1 MVDGLSS
8 FMNSFQSVPRGRAT
22 SAAFNM
28 ESLALN
34 VNAIGVAFNMWLNM
48 DSLVSRFVS
57 VILCVVTTTS
67 AQVAPE
73 IAPHRSLNDLSEGK
87 RLSLICLATSGTPPI
102 SFSWSK
108 DSAPI
113 GNLFG
118 VKIVHIDDFQ
128 YQLQIDK
135 LTIEHVG
142 NYSCNAKNI
151 YGSDHI
157 TIPVIMK
164 FAPQWVSI
172 NHETPIGGVAGES
185 VQVDCR
191 AIGHPQPTIR
201 ILRESTVIPDDQVVN
216 GLLTIALVTSRDKG
230 DYQCEAVNSLGKLLK
245 TVTVSLSVPPQIAPF
260 KVLEDLSEGKRVSLI
275 CSVTSGSPPISFSW
289 SKGGRPVGPLTGIKI
304 IHFDEFQDQLQIEKL
319 RSEHVGNYTCN
330 AKNSFGTDQMSVA
343 VALKFK
349 PFWRTEERRRILAVT
364 GEKVQVD
371 CRAVGHPEP
380 TVKIFKGIM
389 EINDPQL
396 NVNGLLT
403 IDPVSFADRGEY
415 QCEASNS
422 LGRISSSFTLILSVV
437 LNFKP
442 RWINN
447 EPESKN
453 AVAGN
458 ILKID
463 CRAIGRPQPVIKI
476 IKDLTELTGGN
487 ITHGLLTINTAS
499 ASDKGEYGCEASNSM
514 GKISRRI
521 SLTLSAPPQ
530 ISPFKVLEDLTE
542 GRRLVL
548 VCSVFSGSF
557 PISYQWLKDG
567 SPVKLLPYVQIVHAG
582 DFQDS
587 LQIEKL
593 TAEHVGNYTCS
604 AKNAFGSDQMSVAVV
619 LRYKPR
625 WITTGDDV
633 LKLDSV
639 VGDELNVD
647 CRANGHPVP
656 NIRISRGG
664 SSLTSTSR
672 LHVHNGLLTIKSIS
686 QNDKGEFICEASN
699 SLGNITRTISLSL
712 TVPARFKE
720 KTSVVTSRRSE
731 TTTLKCYAV
740 GDHPISVVWSKG
752 NVKLDKRTSSRYQII
767 ESITTD
773 GLSSELRIRETDRA
787 DSALYS
793 CHTENKFGNDDRK
806 VKLVVKDVP
815 GAPQDVRVKDIWSRS
830 VSVYWTPSYDGNSP
844 ISKYIVN
851 YWKQHGV
858 SNRPQEFGVPSAQHF
873 TLVRD
878 LQPGTQYV
886 LNVLAENSIGKSEDS
901 RTVTFTTN
909 DEEPEA
915 PPLDVNALT
924 QGPTTVLVSWKAP
937 QKDTWNGDIEGY
949 YIGFKPKNSNGSTSY
964 KKVEQKNNIT
974 HEYILQGLNK
984 GTEYEITVQAYNHAG
999 SGPISPQRLVMTR
1012 PGEDSPD
1019 VPRLF
1024 VDAVTMDSIKV
1035 HWQLRTGGQILNYT
1049 VHHRQADGGA
1059 WLENVI
1065 VNSTD
1070 NSYALTGLRSGT
1082 TYEIFLTASNGAMKG
1097 DPSQI
1102 LKIQTLRSPDILV
1115 EIFESDGDLPIYMNM
1130 YLTVPAAALALAII
1144 VIVVSSCICCRQMK
1158 NVQQPVPPQGEMALY
1173 GTMVP
1178 QRYMDAAGNEVTV
1191 TYGTVPPVDPGA
1203 IQLQAQTVQMQ
1214 TAGTATVVPTIAN
1227 ANTTGTWSRKEA
1239 PKNRP
1244 LPVPSE
1250 ASDKTTGHLYDSAQ

>member
-1 MVDGLSS
+1 MSTVSQKTAQILGDRKPKRSS
-8 FMNSFQSVPRGRAT
+8 RVC
-22 SAAFNM
+22 NM
-28 ESLALN
+28 IS
-34 VNAIGVAFNMWLNM
+34 IG
-48 DSLVSRFVS
+48 S
-57 VILCVVTTTS
+57 I
-67 AQVAPE
+67 
-73 IAPHRSLNDLSEGK
+73 RSL
-87 RLSLICLATSGTPPI
+87 LIWT
-102 SFSWSK
+102 
-108 DSAPI
+108 
-113 GNLFG
+113 
-118 VKIVHIDDFQ
+118 
-128 YQLQIDK
+128 
-135 LTIEHVG
+135 
-142 NYSCNAKNI
+142 
-151 YGSDHI
+151 
-157 TIPVIMK
+157 
-164 FAPQWVSI
+164 
-172 NHETPIGGVAGES
+172 
-185 VQVDCR
+185 
-191 AIGHPQPTIR
+191 
-201 ILRESTVIPDDQVVN
+201 
-216 GLLTIALVTSRDKG
+216 
-230 DYQCEAVNSLGKLLK
+230 
-245 TVTVSLSVPPQIAPF
+245 SLSIHYVQCQIPPQIAPF

-422 LGRISSSFTLILSVV
+422 LGRISSSFTLILS
-437 LNFKP
+437 
-442 RWINN
+442 
-447 EPESKN
+447 
-453 AVAGN
+453 
-458 ILKID
+458 
-463 CRAIGRPQPVIKI
+463 
-476 IKDLTELTGGN
+476 
-487 ITHGLLTINTAS
+487 
-499 ASDKGEYGCEASNSM
+499 
-514 GKISRRI
+514 
-521 SLTLSAPPQ
+521 
-530 ISPFKVLEDLTE
+530 
-542 GRRLVL
+542 
-548 VCSVFSGSF
+548 
-557 PISYQWLKDG
+557 
-567 SPVKLLPYVQIVHAG
+567 
-582 DFQDS
+582 
-587 LQIEKL
+587 
-593 TAEHVGNYTCS
+593 
-604 AKNAFGSDQMSVAVV
+604 
-619 LRYKPR
+619 
-625 WITTGDDV
+625 
-633 LKLDSV
+633 
-639 VGDELNVD
+639 
-647 CRANGHPVP
+647 
-656 NIRISRGG
+656 
-664 SSLTSTSR
+664 
-672 LHVHNGLLTIKSIS
+672 
-686 QNDKGEFICEASN
+686 
-699 SLGNITRTISLSL
+699 
-712 TVPARFKE
+712 VPARFKE

-886 LNVLAENSIGKSEDS
+886 LNVLAENSIGKSEGS

-1250 ASDKTTGHLYDSAQ
+1250 ASDKATGHLYDSAQ

>member
-1 MVDGLSS
+1 MYFQSNACYIMYNIFTQKKFIKCKIVSKCTARRSHMYQIQHGSFHRVSTKTGMASIHWIEPTNMSSLLFGTFCIFYSS
-8 FMNSFQSVPRGRAT
+8 FT
-22 SAAFNM
+22 
-28 ESLALN
+28 
-34 VNAIGVAFNMWLNM
+34 
-48 DSLVSRFVS
+48 LVHSQ
-57 VILCVVTTTS
+57 
-67 AQVAPE
+67 AAPE
-73 IAPHRSLNDLSEGK
+73 IIRQQIPNDLAEGQ
-87 RLSLICLATSGTPPI
+87 RLSVMCSVRSGTPPI
-102 SFSWSK
+102 SFTWRK
-108 DSAPI
+108 D
-113 GNLFG
+113 GNSVAALPG
-118 VKIVHIDDFQ
+118 VKISHIDDFQ
-128 YQLQIDK
+128 DL
-135 LTIEHVG
+135 LHIE
-142 NYSCNAKNI
+142 
-151 YGSDHI
+151 
-157 TIPVIMK
+157 
-164 FAPQWVSI
+164 
-172 NHETPIGGVAGES
+172 
-185 VQVDCR
+185 
-191 AIGHPQPTIR
+191 
-201 ILRESTVIPDDQVVN
+201 
-216 GLLTIALVTSRDKG
+216 
-230 DYQCEAVNSLGKLLK
+230 
-245 TVTVSLSVPPQIAPF
+245 SLSV
-260 KVLEDLSEGKRVSLI
+260 D
-275 CSVTSGSPPISFSW
+275 
-289 SKGGRPVGPLTGIKI
+289 
-304 IHFDEFQDQLQIEKL
+304 
-319 RSEHVGNYTCN
+319 HVGNYTCN
-330 AKNSFGTDQMSVA
+330 AKNLYGSGQMFIHVGMNFAPKWIASVPGNEQTGLVTA
-343 VALKFK
+343 VAG
-349 PFWRTEERRRILAVT
+349 EAVR
-364 GEKVQVD
+364 VD
-371 CRAVGHPEP
+371 CRASGHPP
-380 TVKIFKGIM
+380 PIIRLLKGNQVLS
-389 EINDPQL
+389 EKRYRLDSS
-396 NVNGLLT
+396 VLT
-403 IDPVSFADRGEY
+403 IPKVEV
-415 QCEASNS
+415 
-422 LGRISSSFTLILSVV
+422 T
-437 LNFKP
+437 
-442 RWINN
+442 
-447 EPESKN
+447 
-453 AVAGN
+453 
-458 ILKID
+458 
-463 CRAIGRPQPVIKI
+463 
-476 IKDLTELTGGN
+476 
-487 ITHGLLTINTAS
+487 
-499 ASDKGEYGCEASNSM
+499 DKGEYTCFAENAM
-514 GKISRRI
+514 GKIQR
-521 SLTLSAPPQ
+521 
-530 ISPFKVLEDLTE
+530 KVT
-542 GRRLVL
+542 
-548 VCSVFSGSF
+548 
-557 PISYQWLKDG
+557 I
-567 SPVKLLPYVQIVHAG
+567 
-582 DFQDS
+582 
-587 LQIEKL
+587 
-593 TAEHVGNYTCS
+593 
-604 AKNAFGSDQMSVAVV
+604 M
-619 LRYKPR
+619 
-625 WITTGDDV
+625 
-633 LKLDSV
+633 
-639 VGDELNVD
+639 LN
-647 CRANGHPVP
+647 
-656 NIRISRGG
+656 
-664 SSLTSTSR
+664 
-672 LHVHNGLLTIKSIS
+672 
-686 QNDKGEFICEASN
+686 
-699 SLGNITRTISLSL
+699 
-712 TVPARFKE
+712 VPARFKE

-886 LNVLAENSIGKSEDS
+886 LNVLAENSIGKSEGS

-1250 ASDKTTGHLYDSAQ
+1250 ASDKATGHLYDSAQ

>member
-1 MVDGLSS
+1 MAAVTAKWFS
-8 FMNSFQSVPRGRAT
+8 F
-22 SAAFNM
+22 
-28 ESLALN
+28 L
-34 VNAIGVAFNMWLNM
+34 
-48 DSLVSRFVS
+48 FV
-57 VILCVVTTTS
+57 LT
-67 AQVAPE
+67 
-73 IAPHRSLNDLSEGK
+73 
-87 RLSLICLATSGTPPI
+87 LIRQT
-102 SFSWSK
+102 
-108 DSAPI
+108 
-113 GNLFG
+113 
-118 VKIVHIDDFQ
+118 
-128 YQLQIDK
+128 
-135 LTIEHVG
+135 
-142 NYSCNAKNI
+142 
-151 YGSDHI
+151 
-157 TIPVIMK
+157 
-164 FAPQWVSI
+164 
-172 NHETPIGGVAGES
+172 
-185 VQVDCR
+185 
-191 AIGHPQPTIR
+191 
-201 ILRESTVIPDDQVVN
+201 
-216 GLLTIALVTSRDKG
+216 
-230 DYQCEAVNSLGKLLK
+230 LGQ
-245 TVTVSLSVPPQIAPF
+245 VPPQISPF
-260 KVLEDLSEGKRVSLI
+260 KVLEDLSEGKRVALV
-275 CSVTSGSPPISFSW
+275 CSVSSGTRPILFQW
-289 SKGGRPVGPLTGIKI
+289 LKEGQTIENLPNVYTGQTG
-304 IHFDEFQDQLQIEKL
+304 EYQASLQIENL
-319 RSEHVGNYTCN
+319 SADHVGNYTCS
-330 AKNSFGTDQMSVA
+330 AKNAYGSDQMSVA
-343 VALKFK
+343 
-349 PFWRTEERRRILAVT
+349 
-364 GEKVQVD
+364 
-371 CRAVGHPEP
+371 
-380 TVKIFKGIM
+380 
-389 EINDPQL
+389 
-396 NVNGLLT
+396 
-403 IDPVSFADRGEY
+403 
-415 QCEASNS
+415 
-422 LGRISSSFTLILSVV
+422 VV

-587 LQIEKL
+587 LQIERL

-886 LNVLAENSIGKSEDS
+886 LNVLAENSIGKSEGS

-1250 ASDKTTGHLYDSAQ
+1250 ASDKATGHLYDSAQ